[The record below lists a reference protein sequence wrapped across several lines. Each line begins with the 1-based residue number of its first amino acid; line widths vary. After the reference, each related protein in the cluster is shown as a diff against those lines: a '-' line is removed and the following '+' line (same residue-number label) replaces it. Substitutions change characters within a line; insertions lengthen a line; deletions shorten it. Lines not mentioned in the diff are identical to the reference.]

1 MATLDHFELS
11 RGWVGGRMVGGRM
24 VGGWV
29 DSGLV
34 DGCLGKI
41 KNIDHLSPAE
51 LKLGLS

>member
-1 MATLDHFELS
+1 MIEFIKRLKLISDGNLFL
-11 RGWVGGRMVGGRM
+11 GGRM

>member
-11 RGWVGGRMVGGRM
+11 RGWVGGRM